1 VRHGKPVVNRRTPVP
16 GFAFGD
22 WIRSYNE
29 APLDVTY
36 LPPASLRARVP
47 AMGCIA
53 TSPLRRSRESA
64 ALLAPGRPLVCDALF
79 VEAGSPHTTRLRLAL
94 PPALWTLLFRVAW
107 FCGRSQDAES
117 LREARRRAQSA
128 AERLVE
134 LAREHG
140 SVMLIGHGQLN
151 RLISTAL
158 LRMGWHGSRS
168 GRRYWS
174 VGDLRLSHDHRTCG

>member
-1 VRHGKPVVNRRTPVP
+1 VRHGKPAVDRRTPIAGV
-16 GFAFGD
+16 AFGA
-22 WIRSYNE
+22 WIQTYNE

-64 ALLAPGRPLVCDALF
+64 VLLAPGRPLGCDALF
-79 VEAGSPHTTRLRLAL
+79 VEAGSPHTTRLRLRL
-94 PPALWTLLFRVAW
+94 PPVCWSFLFRMAW
-107 FCGRSQDAES
+107 FCGWSQDAES
-117 LREARRRAQSA
+117 LREARQRAQRA

-134 LAREHG
+134 LAREHQ
-140 SVMLIGHGQLN
+140 SVILIGHGQLN
-151 RLISTAL
+151 RMISHVL

-168 GRRYWS
+168 GHAYWS
-174 VGDLRLSHDHRTCG
+174 VGDLRLSPD